1 MRVGMTYY
9 GVFGS
14 GEIPAACGAFGY
26 GEFEDYCLTIQSAN
40 DVSTLNISSMQVFPN
55 PNKGNFVI
63 TDVVAGTKMV
73 IWDMQGR
80 VVHQDIIAGTG
91 TYECNI
97 NLPSGVYGITL
108 GDNRG
113 GKKLKMIVQ

>member
-1 MRVGMTYY
+1 
-9 GVFGS
+9 
-14 GEIPAACGAFGY
+14 
-26 GEFEDYCLTIQSAN
+26 
-40 DVSTLNISSMQVFPN
+40 MQIFPN

-63 TDVVAGTKMV
+63 ADVVAGTKMV

-80 VVHQDIIAGTG
+80 VVHQDIITNSG

-108 GDNRG
+108 GDDRG